1 MKFKELANMWFD
13 IYSIGICYSHY
24 QVLERNIRHL
34 NDFIGDDY
42 ISDIKP
48 MHINKV
54 ISVYAKENPHTK
66 KPTSKRLLRS
76 IVQTAYLI
84 FEFAIDNDL
93 LTKNPAKNIRI
104 PKNAPVT
111 KRNTLTD
118 KEQALILGTQH
129 RCQVTAMIMLLCG
142 LRKSEVIALRWE
154 DIDFV
159 NKTINV
165 NKNARL
171 IDSNTYE
178 VKQGTKNGKG
188 RIVPFPNLLNDVLS
202 VQKEQSRSKYLTY
215 QTDGTMH
222 SPTSFA
228 QMWKS
233 YETTLNY
240 NANGDLSRNY
250 FNPKG
255 VPKVLQHITPHMLR
269 HTYATLLYTSGVDV
283 LTASKLLGHS
293 NVEVTLGIYT
303 HLQEER
309 AKLSIDSFNNF
320 VENNFKVSNDI
331 FVL

>member
-1 MKFKELANMWFD
+1 MNFKELANMWFD
-13 IYSIGICYSHY
+13 IYNIGICYSHY

-34 NDFIGDDY
+34 NDFIGDND
-42 ISDIKP
+42 ISNIRP
-48 MHINKV
+48 MHISKV
-54 ISVYAKENPHTK
+54 ISVYARENPHTK

-76 IVQTAYLI
+76 IVQTASLI
-84 FEFAIDNDL
+84 FEFAVDNDL
-93 LTKNPAKNIRI
+93 LIKNPAKNIRI
-104 PKNAPVT
+104 PNNAPVT
-111 KRNTLTD
+111 KRGALTD
-118 KEQALILGTQH
+118 EEQVLILSTQH

-142 LRKSEVIALRWE
+142 LRKGEIIALQWE
-154 DIDFV
+154 DIDFA

-165 NKNARL
+165 NKNASL
-171 IDSNTYE
+171 IAVNTYE
-178 VKQGTKNGKG
+178 IKQGTKNGKS
-188 RIVPFPNLLNDVLS
+188 RIVPFPNLLNDMLLI
-202 VQKEQSRSKYLTY
+202 QKEQSKSKYLTY

-255 VPKVLQHITPHMLR
+255 VPKVLKHITPHMLR
-269 HTYATLLYTSGVDV
+269 HTYATLLYTAGVDV

-309 AKLSIDSFNNF
+309 AKLSIDNFNNF
-320 VENNFKVSNDI
+320 IENNFKANK
-331 FVL
+331 